1 MPERSTEK
9 ISVNVDAA
17 TKRALRRLAHSRS
30 LDSDEQVTV
39 SDLVNEALEEYLA
52 EQQPAR
58 RAAEDRGKYRT
69 GRES

>member
-1 MPERSTEK
+1 MPDRSTEK

-30 LDSDEQVTV
+30 LDRDEQVTV

-52 EQQPAR
+52 DRQPAR
-58 RAAEDRGKYRT
+58 RAAEEPGRYRAK
-69 GRES
+69 REL